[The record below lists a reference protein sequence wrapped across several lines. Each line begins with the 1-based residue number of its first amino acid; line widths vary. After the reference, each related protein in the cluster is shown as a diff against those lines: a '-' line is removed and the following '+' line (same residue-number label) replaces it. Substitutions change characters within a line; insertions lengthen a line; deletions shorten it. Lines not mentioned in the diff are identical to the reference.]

1 MMNRF
6 IFTVFVL
13 VLSSSCKSQSFLPFS
28 DQYEIK
34 KSKSVLSTYT
44 CDDLIE
50 KAQDKKF
57 SLNHLAALRALARC
71 KDFKFNMS
79 ELTDLEKK
87 LYSGEVESFNTVNND
102 NKTPSEPTV
111 QELKK
116 SVKKEKDAKNK
127 FALYKQLRLKLKKST
142 DRSEYLATTTDLY
155 KWSLKNY
162 KATKKNSKNK
172 ADNLNIYYEATQIYA
187 KTFWTDDD
195 GATALKYLDQALK
208 VIPATTSRA
217 ELIYLKGRIS
227 EESKNY
233 DEAVKDYDLTLADMA
248 QFNSKNL
255 SFTQDRVMWLKAWI
269 LYKNH
274 QYEEATKALQA
285 LIDSTSDLSEKS
297 RSQFYLARALKNL
310 GKEKEAKDL
319 LDSISQNDFFGY
331 YGLVAYRELG
341 KKLPAL
347 SKVKS
352 ANQLKFDLKLEFLPE
367 TERNLFTDLV
377 KFREYSLAEKAM
389 TLFTKSK
396 EDEVNLSLYY
406 AQQAKIYMP
415 LFRTFA
421 RLNNSDKLD
430 VFYGYTDLVFP
441 QPYKD
446 QVNEM

>member
-255 SFTQDRVMWLKAWI
+255 SFTQDRVMWLHNWC
-269 LYKNH
+269 
-274 QYEEATKALQA
+274 
-285 LIDSTSDLSEKS
+285 
-297 RSQFYLARALKNL
+297 
-310 GKEKEAKDL
+310 
-319 LDSISQNDFFGY
+319 
-331 YGLVAYRELG
+331 
-341 KKLPAL
+341 
-347 SKVKS
+347 
-352 ANQLKFDLKLEFLPE
+352 
-367 TERNLFTDLV
+367 
-377 KFREYSLAEKAM
+377 
-389 TLFTKSK
+389 
-396 EDEVNLSLYY
+396 
-406 AQQAKIYMP
+406 
-415 LFRTFA
+415 
-421 RLNNSDKLD
+421 NSDRGVYD
-430 VFYGYTDLVFP
+430 P
-441 QPYKD
+441 QTLADTFTANIVPVL
-446 QVNEM
+446 Q